1 MHFYSQPPPT
11 TDWSR
16 RDWRQRMDEA
26 MACEK
31 EVQILGEWIIILI
44 PPSTSP
50 PPPHRHPSGCG
61 LFLERNVC
69 PNWEYGQAA
78 VRGMHRT
85 NRMRHVE
92 QNYLSK
98 KGGLGLEDEEE
109 EEHWHRGW
117 ISIFRDYFVLSSS
130 PKVVLGVPCTQLNHL
145 GNQSTSYFH
154 QIQLIKC
161 RLEFLE
167 LFLRRSFL
175 ICPTFVLSSSHRRLL
190 SLWHLFSDSL
200 SGCLFSDLSFLHSN
214 PRVIHLNFLNRI
226 QCICTWHSAQTVRK
240 DRRTTCTER
249 SILAASLSHTQWTT
263 RRPTSKEDHL
273 TTTMPVN
280 QVSRDSRVS
289 PEREKRG
296 RVHVEGE
303 I

>member
-44 PPSTSP
+44 PPSTSS
-50 PPPHRHPSGCG
+50 PHHPSGCG

-69 PNWEYGQAA
+69 PNWAYGQAA

-117 ISIFRDYFVLSSS
+117 ISISWDYFVLSSS
-130 PKVVLGVPCTQLNHL
+130 PKVVLGVPWTQLNHL

-190 SLWHLFSDSL
+190 SLSGISSL
-200 SGCLFSDLSFLHSN
+200 TLC
-214 PRVIHLNFLNRI
+214 
-226 QCICTWHSAQTVRK
+226 
-240 DRRTTCTER
+240 
-249 SILAASLSHTQWTT
+249 LAASSRIYLFCTPIRESFISTFSTECSASVLDTLLRLWERTEERLA
-263 RRPTSKEDHL
+263 RRGAFWPQVFLIHNAQPEDRPAKKI
-273 TTTMPVN
+273 T
-280 QVSRDSRVS
+280 
-289 PEREKRG
+289 
-296 RVHVEGE
+296 
-303 I
+303 